1 MAAARDGTM
10 MAKRS
15 RVDREVFEVEGDL
28 DRLAAEA
35 LTLEL
40 VRVAMGFGVDL
51 TDIRIEPAAPRPRRS
66 A

>member
-1 MAAARDGTM
+1 MAARDRAMT
-10 MAKRS
+10 AQRPQ
-15 RVDREVFEVEGDL
+15 VDHEGFEVEGDL
-28 DRLAAEA
+28 DRLTAEA

-40 VRVAMGFGVDL
+40 ARVAARFGVDL